1 MHKSLRR
8 YGFRLIALGTSII
21 IFLLISVPDTVGAE
35 NVPAPPDMIRSG
47 TLKIMEKGDDA
58 IFVGERRFVVTEETV
73 IWDLN
78 GKAIDLFELF
88 IPCTAEI
95 KFKLR
100 SYQDPLCLEIKV
112 KSLY

>member
-8 YGFRLIALGTSII
+8 YGFRLIALGASII
-21 IFLLISVPDTVGAE
+21 MFLLISVPDTVCAE
-35 NVPAPPDMIRSG
+35 NVPAPPDMIKSR
-47 TLKIMEKGDDA
+47 TVKILEKGDDA
-58 IFVGERRFVVTEETV
+58 IFIVERRFVVTEETV
-73 IWDLN
+73 IWDLD
-78 GKAIDLFELF
+78 GKVIDLFELF
-88 IPCTAEI
+88 IPCEAEI

>member
-8 YGFRLIALGTSII
+8 YGFRLIALGASII
-21 IFLLISVPDTVGAE
+21 IFLLISVPDTVCAE
-35 NVPAPPDMIRSG
+35 NVPEPPDMIRSS
-47 TLKIMEKGDDA
+47 TVKILEKGDDA
-58 IFVGERRFVVTEETV
+58 IFVGEVRFIITEKTA

-78 GKAIDLFELF
+78 GRAIDLSKLL
-88 IPCTAEI
+88 IPCKAEI

-112 KSLY
+112 KSTY

>member
-8 YGFRLIALGTSII
+8 YGFRLIALGASII
-21 IFLLISVPDTVGAE
+21 IFLLISVPDTVFAE
-35 NVPAPPDMIRSG
+35 NVPAPPDMVRTR
-47 TLKIMEKGDDA
+47 TLKILEKGDGA
-58 IFVGERRFVVTEETV
+58 IFVGERRFIITEKTA

-78 GKAIDLFELF
+78 GKAIDLRELF

-100 SYQDPLCLEIKV
+100 SYQDPLSLEIKV